1 MSRTT
6 QPLLDL
12 FGGRTLRFS
21 DLERASPD
29 VSQKVLAQ
37 QLRQLER
44 DSIPAASIAA
54 APSFSDARVI
64 RVVGGEQPD
73 PGRAVEGPGS
83 ERARPPTCQ
92 SERVATPAVT
102 S

>member
-1 MSRTT
+1 MSRTAR
-6 QPLLDL
+6 PLRDL

-21 DLERASPD
+21 DLERAIPG

-54 APSFSDARVI
+54 APSVSDAR
-64 RVVGGEQPD
+64 
-73 PGRAVEGPGS
+73 GS
-83 ERARPPTCQ
+83 TRRWG
-92 SERVATPAVT
+92 
-102 S
+102 